1 MRKVHNIII
10 KTYKTNKIKTIKPG
24 SPNKKQFFSHQPTHV
39 TPIAAATLEAAKEL
53 GYNTSYN
60 MNTDNFQIPRENGGS
75 FSLTPVAIRSGA
87 RLSAEHLYLRSK
99 GKKNL
104 VILTNAEVTKVI
116 IICEYIVF
124 YILILTLISLK

>member
-1 MRKVHNIII
+1 M
-10 KTYKTNKIKTIKPG
+10 
-24 SPNKKQFFSHQPTHV
+24 

-60 MNTDNFQIPRENGGS
+60 MNIDSFQIPRGNGGS

-87 RLSAEHLYLRSK
+87 RLSAEHLYLKSK
-99 GKKNL
+99 RKKNL

-116 IICEYIVF
+116 FINGSFVLNR
-124 YILILTLISLK
+124 LILTLISLK